1 MTCQEAVRHLYPF
14 LDRELDTRKTRT
26 VRRHLDLCRS
36 CCTKFE
42 FERALKAL
50 IREKA
55 REGEVPP
62 SLRQRVA
69 SLIEAF

>member
-14 LDRELDTRKTRT
+14 LDRALDRRKSRMIQ
-26 VRRHLDLCRS
+26 RHVDRCRA
-36 CCTKFE
+36 CCSKFE
-42 FERALKAL
+42 FERALKSL

-55 REGEVPP
+55 RETQVPP
-62 SLRQRVA
+62 RLRQRIA

>member
-1 MTCQEAVRHLYPF
+1 MTCKEAVRNLYPF
-14 LDRELDTRKTRT
+14 LDQELDSRKSRA

-50 IREKA
+50 LREKA

-69 SLIEAF
+69 TLIKAI